1 MKSRLGPSDRRSQSG
16 MSGGSALL
24 LELGFW
30 CLGFARSLRAHFQA
44 LTAPGSHGTDD
55 YRNLGGLCPA
65 MVLTSPEKYPITP
78 LQAGSSLTAVG
89 STSGRYSTTFET
101 GLCPCLRAAG
111 RSRSC

>member
-1 MKSRLGPSDRRSQSG
+1 
-16 MSGGSALL
+16 MSGGLALL

-44 LTAPGSHGTDD
+44 LAALGSHEADNH
-55 YRNLGGLCPA
+55 RSLGGLCPA

-89 STSGRYSTTFET
+89 STSGRYSTTFEM